1 MRDALVA
8 LTLSALFAGCG
19 IPRDPEGTLDRVTG
33 GTMRVGIA
41 ESPPWSSL
49 GEGDPSGVEI
59 DLVQGFAE
67 SLDADIE
74 WFEGAEAELL
84 TALEHRE
91 LDIVIGGLTVDDP
104 WGQIVTFTQPYAK
117 VITLVGI
124 QPGEQGLHEIEGVE
138 VAVEP
143 GSELPALVRSAGG
156 IPVMIEDLSIAGGPV
171 AAEEW
176 RIEAL
181 GLVPTD
187 IVLEE
192 AEHAMAVP
200 VGENAWLVRLE
211 RYLGD
216 RAASVDEL
224 LQEHAAG

>member
-1 MRDALVA
+1 MKDALLAWTLFA
-8 LTLSALFAGCG
+8 LVAGCG
-19 IPRDPEGTLDRVTG
+19 IPRDPEGTLERVAD
-33 GTMRVGIA
+33 GTMRVGIT
-41 ESPPWSSL
+41 ERPPWSSFE
-49 GEGDPSGVEI
+49 EGDPSGVEI
-59 DLVQGFAE
+59 DLIQGFTE
-67 SLDADIE
+67 SIDADIE

-84 TALEHRE
+84 AALEHRE
-91 LDIVIGGLTVDDP
+91 LDLVIGGLTVDDP

-117 VITLVGI
+117 VATLVGV
-124 QPGEQGLHEIEGVE
+124 QPGEPPPEEIDGVE

-156 IPVMIEDLSIAGGPV
+156 IPVILEDLSGASGPV

-176 RIEAL
+176 RIEVL

-187 IVLEE
+187 IVLDE
-192 AEHAMAVP
+192 AEHAVAVP

-224 LQEHAAG
+224 LRKHAVA

>member
-8 LTLSALFAGCG
+8 LTLSALVAGCG

-33 GTMRVGIA
+33 GILRVGVT
-41 ESPPWSSL
+41 ENPPWSSL
-49 GEGDPSGVEI
+49 EEVDPTGVEI

-74 WFEGAEAELL
+74 WFEGAEGELL

-91 LDIVIGGLTVDDP
+91 LDLVIGGLTVDDP

-117 VITLVGI
+117 VITLVGV
-124 QPGEQGLHEIEGVE
+124 QPGEQALREIEGVE

-156 IPVMIEDLSIAGGPV
+156 IPMIVEDLGAASGPV

-187 IVLEE
+187 IVLDES
-192 AEHAMAVP
+192 EHAVAVP

-211 RYLGD
+211 RYLSD

-224 LQEHAAG
+224 LQKHAAA